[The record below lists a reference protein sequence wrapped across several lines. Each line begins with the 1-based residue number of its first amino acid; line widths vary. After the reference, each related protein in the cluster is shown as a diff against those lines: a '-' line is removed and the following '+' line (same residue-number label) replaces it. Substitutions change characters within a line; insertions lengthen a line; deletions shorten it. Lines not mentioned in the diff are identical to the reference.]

1 MKIEISYKNA
11 RFVTDNSNE
20 CDRETV
26 FLKTAQ
32 NKKFLEDAKSNNPL
46 VIANVKEFIKDFELD
61 KDIKIIGI
69 TGTNGKTTTAAA
81 VYSMLLDLDYG
92 CAMQGTRGFF
102 INDERVEEKTLTTPS
117 VFKTLYHILL
127 AKKRGCSYFVMEV
140 SSHAIEQNR
149 IESIPFSLKVFTNLS
164 QDHLDYHKTMENY
177 AAVKSSFFQDESLK
191 LINKED
197 KHIRYN
203 LKNCYTYAVDEG
215 ASFTVTAY
223 SLRDGIKGVV
233 KHFNESEEFYS
244 KLYGLFNI
252 YNLLGAIASVKLVT
266 DKSLKEICQSV
277 EGFGGVSG
285 RMEVVSENPLVIV
298 DFAHTPDGMQKVLE
312 SLGDKET
319 VLVFGAGG
327 NRDKTKRA
335 LMAKAAQRYAKKIYL
350 TSDNPRDEDP
360 IEIIKDI
367 AEGFSE
373 TENVLAV
380 PNRKKAIEVALKEL
394 QNDEVL
400 VILGKGDEEYQ
411 EIKGKKFPFDDR
423 KIVRELLNL

>member
-32 NKKFLEDAKSNNPL
+32 NKKFLEDAKNNNPL
-46 VIANVKEFIKDFELD
+46 MIVDVKEFIKDFGLD

-312 SLGDKET
+312 SLSDREI
-319 VLVFGAGG
+319 VLIFGAGG

-423 KIVRELLNL
+423 KIVREFLT

>member
-1 MKIEISYKNA
+1 MKIALSYKNGD
-11 RFVTDNSNE
+11 FITDNSNE
-20 CDRETV
+20 CSKNAV
-26 FLKTAQ
+26 FIKTSQ
-32 NKKFLEDAKSNNPL
+32 NRKFLEDVKKIEPAAI
-46 VIANVKEFIKDFELD
+46 VDVKEFIKDFKLD
-61 KDIKIIGI
+61 QGIKIIGI

-81 VYSMLLDLDYG
+81 IYSMLLDLGYG
-92 CAMQGTRGFF
+92 CALQGTRGFF
-102 INDERVEEKTLTTPS
+102 INDERVEEKSLTTPS
-117 VFKTLYHILL
+117 ILKTLYHLYQ
-127 AKKRGCSYFVMEV
+127 AKERGCSYFVMEV

-149 IESIPFSLKVFTNLS
+149 IESLPFYLKVFTNLS
-164 QDHLDYHKTMENY
+164 QDHLDYHKTMQNY
-177 AAVKSSFFQDESLK
+177 AAVKSSFFQDETLK

-203 LKNCYTYAVDEG
+203 LKNCYTYAVDEA

-244 KLYGLFNI
+244 KIYGLFNL
-252 YNLLGAIASVKLVT
+252 YNLLSAIASVKLIT
-266 DKSLKEICQSV
+266 DKTLKEVCESV

-285 RMEVVSENPLVIV
+285 RMEVVSEKPLIIV

-312 SLGDKET
+312 SLGDKEIS
-319 VLVFGAGG
+319 LVFGAGG
-327 NRDKTKRA
+327 NRDRSKRA

-373 TENVLAV
+373 IENVLAI
-380 PNRKKAIEVALKEL
+380 PNRKKAIETALKEL
-394 QNDEVL
+394 QNDEIL

-411 EIKGKKFPFDDR
+411 EIKGKKIHFDDR
-423 KIVRELLNL
+423 KVVRELLKI